1 MMKMIKSL
9 KLNYLI
15 IVILKKMNNLSML
28 LEKLSNLKRVLFL
41 VFYLFKSEVQ
51 SQIIIKIML
60 LENI

>member
-1 MMKMIKSL
+1 
-9 KLNYLI
+9 
-15 IVILKKMNNLSML
+15 MNNLSML

>member
-1 MMKMIKSL
+1 MKMIKSL